1 MFKLDGKVAVVT
13 GSGRGIGAGIA
24 KVFAKA
30 GAKVVVASRNKDEC
44 DLVVSQI
51 KKAGGEAWCMS
62 CDVSKESDVKRLID
76 ETVKRYR
83 SLDILVNNAG
93 VYEVGPVEQLSN
105 TAWKHVQ
112 AIDLDGT
119 FLCTKYAAQYMKKK
133 GWGRIINIS
142 SIAGLEG
149 FSASSAYCA
158 AKFGVRG
165 LTKTAAED
173 LAQYNI
179 TVNSI
184 CPGMIQ
190 TKMTDPFTKD
200 PKTLQQFLTNIPIK
214 RIGKPEDIAYA
225 ALYLASEEASYVTGS
240 ELVVDGGWSSH
251 L

>member
-24 KVFAKA
+24 KVLAKA
-30 GAKVVVASRNKDEC
+30 GARVVIASRHKEEC
-44 DLVVSQI
+44 DIVVGQI
-51 KKAGGEAWCMS
+51 KKAGGEAWCTS
-62 CDVSKESDVKRLID
+62 CDVSKESDVKKLIED
-76 ETVKRYR
+76 TVKKYK
-83 SLDILVNNAG
+83 SIDILVNNAG

-119 FLCTKYAAQYMKKK
+119 FLCIKYAAQYMKKK

-142 SIAGLEG
+142 SVAGLEG

-173 LAQYNI
+173 LAQYKI
-179 TVNSI
+179 TVNAI
-184 CPGMIQ
+184 CPGMIE

-200 PKTLQQFLTNIPIK
+200 PKILQQFLGSIPVK

-225 ALYLASEEASYVTGS
+225 STLLGKRRG
-240 ELVVDGGWSSH
+240 ELRDRQRAGC
-251 L
+251 